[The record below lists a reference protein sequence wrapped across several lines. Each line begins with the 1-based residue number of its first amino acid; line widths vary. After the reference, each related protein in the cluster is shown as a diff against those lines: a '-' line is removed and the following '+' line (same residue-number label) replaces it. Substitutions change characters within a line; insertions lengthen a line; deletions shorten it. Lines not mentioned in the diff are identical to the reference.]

1 MSSEQGVCPV
11 PERLIIRQAPGGL
24 TSEVE
29 CQQRL
34 LSASISQSKRH
45 ATSTATFWLATLTDT
60 PSHLYDY
67 SNLSTTHLH
76 IKHTAKMA
84 AIPVKVKHQGK
95 TYDIEIDPSST
106 GEELQL
112 QLYSL
117 TNVEPDNQKI
127 MAGKMIK
134 ADTQLSTIKFR
145 PNQVITMLGK
155 PSAEVVMEAPKERMK
170 FLEDMT
176 DAEIAK
182 QDGAMPA
189 GLNNTGNTCYA
200 NATLQ
205 TLRMIPELQEQLQT
219 YKPSAQAGPSASSLF
234 SADQLANVGLGGLG
248 GANDLTG
255 SLRDVYK
262 MMGETQ
268 GAVQPLM
275 FLTALR
281 QQYPQFAEKSK
292 TGHGY
297 AQQDAEEMWSQL
309 VATLDQSLKL
319 DPKKAQDE
327 GFNTWV
333 EKYMGGR
340 FETVTKSE
348 EAPDEEAQY
357 GTDNFRDLK
366 CNISAE
372 TNHLREGLS
381 IGLNEQ
387 LEKRSETL
395 GRNAMYKKTSR
406 ISRLPK
412 YLPIHLMRFLWRRD
426 TGKKAKIL
434 RKVSF
439 QHEIDLLEYC
449 TDELRA
455 KLVPVR
461 DRVREVRKEIEDV
474 ERQKKRQKRR
484 RQDLEDDAIGASKIS
499 KDEPFQKCAQ
509 KEKERETK
517 ATGPASE
524 GELAAEK
531 KGEDTAMGGTEEVF
545 KTDAEIE
552 EERAQA
558 IRNAKKDLLAAVHP
572 DMAKDSTANQT
583 GLYELR
589 GLVTH
594 QGSSADSGHYTAY
607 VKKTALPGQEEDGKW
622 WWFNDDKV
630 QEVDSEKIE
639 TLSGGGESHSAL
651 ILLYRAVELP
661 KVSETEES
669 A

>member
-1 MSSEQGVCPV
+1 
-11 PERLIIRQAPGGL
+11 
-24 TSEVE
+24 
-29 CQQRL
+29 
-34 LSASISQSKRH
+34 
-45 ATSTATFWLATLTDT
+45 
-60 PSHLYDY
+60 
-67 SNLSTTHLH
+67 
-76 IKHTAKMA
+76 MA

-106 GEELQL
+106 GEDLQL

-134 ADTQLSTIKFR
+134 ADTQLSTIKFK

-155 PSAEVVMEAPKERMK
+155 PSAEVIMEAPKERMK
-170 FLEDMT
+170 FVEDMT

-281 QQYPQFAEKSK
+281 QQYPQFAEKNK
-292 TGHGY
+292 TGGGY

-309 VATLDQSLKL
+309 IATLDQSLKL
-319 DPKKAQDE
+319 DTKEASDE

-348 EAPDEEAQY
+348 EAPDEEAQT
-357 GTDNFRDLK
+357 GTDAFRDLK

-387 LEKRSETL
+387 MEKHSETL
-395 GRNAMYKKTSR
+395 GRNAVYKKTSR

-461 DRVREVRKEIEDV
+461 DRVRDVRKEIEDA

-484 RQDLEDDAIGASKIS
+484 RQDIEDEAHGDSKIA
-499 KDEPFQKCAQ
+499 KDEPFQKRAA

-524 GELAAEK
+524 AELATEK
-531 KGEDTAMGGTEEVF
+531 KGGDTTMGGTEEVF
-545 KTDAEIE
+545 KTDAEID
-552 EERAQA
+552 EERAQS

-589 GLVTH
+589 GVVTH

-607 VKKTALPGQEEDGKW
+607 VKKTALPGQAEDGKW

-661 KVSETEES
+661 QESETKES

>member
-1 MSSEQGVCPV
+1 M
-11 PERLIIRQAPGGL
+11 
-24 TSEVE
+24 
-29 CQQRL
+29 
-34 LSASISQSKRH
+34 
-45 ATSTATFWLATLTDT
+45 AT
-60 PSHLYDY
+60 
-67 SNLSTTHLH
+67 
-76 IKHTAKMA
+76 
-84 AIPVKVKHQGK
+84 IPVKVKHQG
-95 TYDIEIDPSST
+95 TVYDIEIDPSST
-106 GEELQL
+106 GEDLQL

-134 ADTQLSTIKFR
+134 ADTQLSTIKFQ
-145 PNQVITMLGK
+145 PNKVITMLGQ
-155 PSAEVVMEAPKERMK
+155 PSDKVVMEAPKEKTK

-219 YKPSAQAGPSASSLF
+219 YKPSAPAGTASSSLF

-292 TGHGY
+292 TGGGY

-309 VATLDQSLKL
+309 ISTLDQSLKI
-319 DPKKAQDE
+319 DSKDASDE

-340 FETVTKSE
+340 FETVTKSD
-348 EAPDEEAQY
+348 EAPDEEPQY
-357 GTDNFRDLK
+357 GTDGFRDLK
-366 CNISAE
+366 CNIAGD
-372 TNHLREGLS
+372 TNHLRECLS

-387 LEKRSETL
+387 FEKCSETL
-395 GRNAMYKKTSR
+395 GRDAIYKKTSR
-406 ISRLPK
+406 IARLPK
-412 YLPIHLMRFLWRRD
+412 YLPIHFMRFLWRRD

-484 RQDLEDDAIGASKIS
+484 RQDIEDEATGSSKIA
-499 KDEPFQKCAQ
+499 KDEPFQKRAQ

-524 GELAAEK
+524 GELAADK
-531 KGEDTAMGGTEEVF
+531 KGGDTTMGGTEEVF

-552 EERAQA
+552 QERAES

-572 DMAKDSTANQT
+572 DMAKDSSANQT

-589 GLVTH
+589 GVVTH

-630 QEVDSEKIE
+630 QEVESEKIE

-661 KVSETEES
+661 KIEETQE
-669 A
+669 

>member
-1 MSSEQGVCPV
+1 
-11 PERLIIRQAPGGL
+11 
-24 TSEVE
+24 
-29 CQQRL
+29 
-34 LSASISQSKRH
+34 
-45 ATSTATFWLATLTDT
+45 
-60 PSHLYDY
+60 
-67 SNLSTTHLH
+67 
-76 IKHTAKMA
+76 MA

-134 ADTQLSTIKFR
+134 ADTQLSSIKFR

-219 YKPSAQAGPSASSLF
+219 YKPSVQAGPSASSLF

-292 TGHGY
+292 NGHGY

-309 VATLDQSLKL
+309 IATLDQSLKL
-319 DPKKAQDE
+319 DTKEAQDE
-327 GFNTWV
+327 GFSTWV

-340 FETVTKSE
+340 FDTVTKSE
-348 EAPDEEAQY
+348 EAPDEDAQY
-357 GTDNFRDLK
+357 GKDNFRDLK

-387 LEKRSETL
+387 LEKNSPTL
-395 GRNAMYKKTSR
+395 GRNANYTKTSR

-449 TDELRA
+449 TDELRE

-484 RQDLEDDAIGASKIS
+484 RQDIEDEAVGASKIA
-499 KDEPFQKCAQ
+499 KDEPFQKRAQ
-509 KEKERETK
+509 KEKEREAK
-517 ATGPASE
+517 ATGPSSE

-558 IRNAKKDLLAAVHP
+558 IRNAKKELLAAVHP

-589 GLVTH
+589 GVVTH

-669 A
+669 T

>member
-1 MSSEQGVCPV
+1 
-11 PERLIIRQAPGGL
+11 
-24 TSEVE
+24 
-29 CQQRL
+29 
-34 LSASISQSKRH
+34 
-45 ATSTATFWLATLTDT
+45 
-60 PSHLYDY
+60 
-67 SNLSTTHLH
+67 
-76 IKHTAKMA
+76 MA

-281 QQYPQFAEKSK
+281 QQYPQFAEKAK

-319 DPKKAQDE
+319 DTKEAQDE

-348 EAPDEEAQY
+348 EAPDEEAQS
-357 GTDNFRDLK
+357 GKDTFRDLK

-387 LEKRSETL
+387 IEKHSETL
-395 GRNAMYKKTSR
+395 GRNAMYTKTSR

-412 YLPIHLMRFLWRRD
+412 YLPIHFMRFLWRRD

-474 ERQKKRQKRR
+474 ERQKRRQKRR
-484 RQDLEDDAIGASKIS
+484 RQDIEDEAHGASKIS
-499 KDEPFQKCAQ
+499 
-509 KEKERETK
+509 KERETK

-661 KVSETEES
+661 SVSETEES

>member
-1 MSSEQGVCPV
+1 
-11 PERLIIRQAPGGL
+11 
-24 TSEVE
+24 
-29 CQQRL
+29 
-34 LSASISQSKRH
+34 
-45 ATSTATFWLATLTDT
+45 
-60 PSHLYDY
+60 
-67 SNLSTTHLH
+67 
-76 IKHTAKMA
+76 
-84 AIPVKVKHQGK
+84 
-95 TYDIEIDPSST
+95 
-106 GEELQL
+106 
-112 QLYSL
+112 
-117 TNVEPDNQKI
+117 
-127 MAGKMIK
+127 
-134 ADTQLSTIKFR
+134 
-145 PNQVITMLGK
+145 
-155 PSAEVVMEAPKERMK
+155 
-170 FLEDMT
+170 
-176 DAEIAK
+176 
-182 QDGAMPA
+182 
-189 GLNNTGNTCYA
+189 
-200 NATLQ
+200 
-205 TLRMIPELQEQLQT
+205 
-219 YKPSAQAGPSASSLF
+219 
-234 SADQLANVGLGGLG
+234 
-248 GANDLTG
+248 
-255 SLRDVYK
+255 
-262 MMGETQ
+262 
-268 GAVQPLM
+268 
-275 FLTALR
+275 
-281 QQYPQFAEKSK
+281 
-292 TGHGY
+292 
-297 AQQDAEEMWSQL
+297 
-309 VATLDQSLKL
+309 
-319 DPKKAQDE
+319 
-327 GFNTWV
+327 
-333 EKYMGGR
+333 
-340 FETVTKSE
+340 
-348 EAPDEEAQY
+348 
-357 GTDNFRDLK
+357 LK

-387 LEKRSETL
+387 FEKRSETL
-395 GRNAMYKKTSR
+395 GRDAVYTKTSR

-412 YLPIHLMRFLWRRD
+412 YLPIHFMRFLWRRD

-484 RQDLEDDAIGASKIS
+484 RQDIEDEATGSSKIS
-499 KDEPFQKCAQ
+499 KDEPFQKRAQ

-524 GELAAEK
+524 GELATEK
-531 KGEDTAMGGTEEVF
+531 KGGDTTMGGTEEVF

-552 EERAQA
+552 QERAES

-572 DMAKDSTANQT
+572 DMAKDSSANQT

-661 KVSETEES
+661 KIEETQE
-669 A
+669 

>member
-1 MSSEQGVCPV
+1 
-11 PERLIIRQAPGGL
+11 
-24 TSEVE
+24 
-29 CQQRL
+29 
-34 LSASISQSKRH
+34 
-45 ATSTATFWLATLTDT
+45 
-60 PSHLYDY
+60 
-67 SNLSTTHLH
+67 
-76 IKHTAKMA
+76 MA

-106 GEELQL
+106 GEDLQL

-134 ADTQLSTIKFR
+134 ADTQLSTIKFK

-155 PSAEVVMEAPKERMK
+155 PSAEVIMEAPKERMK
-170 FLEDMT
+170 FVEDMT

-219 YKPSAQAGPSASSLF
+219 YRPSAQAGPSASSLF

-281 QQYPQFAEKSK
+281 QQYPQFAEKNK
-292 TGHGY
+292 TGGGY

-309 VATLDQSLKL
+309 IATLDQSLKL
-319 DPKKAQDE
+319 DTKEASDE

-348 EAPDEEAQY
+348 EAPDEEAQT
-357 GTDNFRDLK
+357 GTDAFRDLK

-387 LEKRSETL
+387 MEKHSETL
-395 GRNAMYKKTSR
+395 GRNAVYKKTSR

-461 DRVREVRKEIEDV
+461 DRVRDVRKEIEDA

-484 RQDLEDDAIGASKIS
+484 RQDIEDEAHGDSKIA
-499 KDEPFQKCAQ
+499 KDEPFQKRAA

-524 GELAAEK
+524 ADLAAEK
-531 KGEDTAMGGTEEVF
+531 KGGDTTMGGTEEVF
-545 KTDAEIE
+545 KTDAEID
-552 EERAQA
+552 EERAQS

-589 GLVTH
+589 GVVTH

-607 VKKTALPGQEEDGKW
+607 VKKTALPGQAEDGKW

-661 KVSETEES
+661 KESETKES

>member
-1 MSSEQGVCPV
+1 
-11 PERLIIRQAPGGL
+11 
-24 TSEVE
+24 
-29 CQQRL
+29 
-34 LSASISQSKRH
+34 
-45 ATSTATFWLATLTDT
+45 
-60 PSHLYDY
+60 
-67 SNLSTTHLH
+67 
-76 IKHTAKMA
+76 MA

-106 GEELQL
+106 GEDLQL

-281 QQYPQFAEKSK
+281 QQYPQFAEKAK

-319 DPKKAQDE
+319 DTKEAQDE

-348 EAPDEEAQY
+348 EAPDEEAQS
-357 GTDNFRDLK
+357 GKDTFRDLK

-387 LEKRSETL
+387 IEKHSETL
-395 GRNAMYKKTSR
+395 GRNAMYTKTSR

-412 YLPIHLMRFLWRRD
+412 YLPIHFMRFLWRRD

-474 ERQKKRQKRR
+474 ERQKRRQKRR
-484 RQDLEDDAIGASKIS
+484 RQDIEDEAHGASKIS
-499 KDEPFQKCAQ
+499 KDEPFQKRAQ

-661 KVSETEES
+661 SVSETEES

>member
-1 MSSEQGVCPV
+1 
-11 PERLIIRQAPGGL
+11 
-24 TSEVE
+24 
-29 CQQRL
+29 
-34 LSASISQSKRH
+34 
-45 ATSTATFWLATLTDT
+45 
-60 PSHLYDY
+60 
-67 SNLSTTHLH
+67 
-76 IKHTAKMA
+76 MA

-134 ADTQLSTIKFR
+134 ADTQLSSIKFR

-182 QDGAMPA
+182 QDGAIPA

-205 TLRMIPELQEQLQT
+205 TLRMIPELQEQLQS
-219 YKPSAQAGPSASSLF
+219 YKPSAQAGPSTSSLF

-292 TGHGY
+292 NGHGY

-309 VATLDQSLKL
+309 IATLDQSLKL
-319 DPKKAQDE
+319 DTKEAKDE

-340 FETVTKSE
+340 FDTVTKSE
-348 EAPDEEAQY
+348 EAPDEDAQY
-357 GTDNFRDLK
+357 GKDTFRDLK

-387 LEKRSETL
+387 LEKNSPTL
-395 GRNAMYKKTSR
+395 GRNANYTKTSR

-434 RKVSF
+434 RKVTF

-449 TDELRA
+449 TDELRE

-484 RQDLEDDAIGASKIS
+484 RQDIEDEAVGASKIA
-499 KDEPFQKCAQ
+499 KDEPFQKRAQ
-509 KEKERETK
+509 KEKEKERETK
-517 ATGPASE
+517 ATGPSNE

-558 IRNAKKDLLAAVHP
+558 IRTLKKELLAAVHP

-589 GLVTH
+589 GVITH

>member
-1 MSSEQGVCPV
+1 
-11 PERLIIRQAPGGL
+11 
-24 TSEVE
+24 
-29 CQQRL
+29 
-34 LSASISQSKRH
+34 
-45 ATSTATFWLATLTDT
+45 
-60 PSHLYDY
+60 
-67 SNLSTTHLH
+67 
-76 IKHTAKMA
+76 MA
-84 AIPVKVKHQGK
+84 AIPVKVKHQGNI
-95 TYDIEIDPSST
+95 YDIEIDPSST

-145 PNQVITMLGK
+145 PNQMINMLGK
-155 PSAEVVMEAPKERMK
+155 PSAEVVMEAPKERTK
-170 FLEDMT
+170 FVEDMT
-176 DAEIAK
+176 EAEMAK
-182 QDGAMPA
+182 RDGAMPA

-219 YKPSAQAGPSASSLF
+219 YKPSAPAGPSASSLF

-309 VATLDQSLKL
+309 ISTLDQSLKL
-319 DPKKAQDE
+319 DTKDASDE

-340 FETVTKSE
+340 FDTVTKSE
-348 EAPDEEAQY
+348 EAPDEEPVH
-357 GTDNFRDLK
+357 GTDGFRDLK

-387 LEKRSETL
+387 FEKRSETL
-395 GRNAMYKKTSR
+395 GRDAIYTKTSR

-412 YLPIHLMRFLWRRD
+412 YLPIHFMRFLWRRD

-455 KLVPVR
+455 KLIPVR

-484 RQDLEDDAIGASKIS
+484 RQDIEDEASGSSKIS
-499 KDEPFQKCAQ
+499 KDEPFQKRAQ

-517 ATGPASE
+517 ATGPAGE

-552 EERAQA
+552 QERAES

-572 DMAKDSTANQT
+572 EMAKDSSANQT

-661 KVSETEES
+661 KIEETQE
-669 A
+669 

>member
-1 MSSEQGVCPV
+1 
-11 PERLIIRQAPGGL
+11 
-24 TSEVE
+24 
-29 CQQRL
+29 
-34 LSASISQSKRH
+34 
-45 ATSTATFWLATLTDT
+45 
-60 PSHLYDY
+60 
-67 SNLSTTHLH
+67 
-76 IKHTAKMA
+76 MA

-95 TYDIEIDPSST
+95 TYDVEIDPSST
-106 GEELQL
+106 GEDLQG

-117 TNVEPDNQKI
+117 TSVEPQNQKI

-134 ADTQLSTIKFR
+134 ADTPLSSIKFK
-145 PNQVITMLGK
+145 PNQVITMLGQ
-155 PSAEVVMEAPKERMK
+155 PSADVVMEAPKERMK
-170 FLEDMT
+170 FMEDMT
-176 DAEIAK
+176 EAEMAR

-189 GLNNTGNTCYA
+189 GLNNQGNTCYA

-205 TLRMIPELQEQLQT
+205 TLRIIPELQEELQG
-219 YKPSAQAGPSASSLF
+219 YKPSPGAGPSSSLF

-281 QQYPQFAEKSK
+281 QQYPQFAERSK

-297 AQQDAEEMWSQL
+297 AQQDAEEVWSQL
-309 VATLDQSLKL
+309 IQTLDQSLKL
-319 DPKKAQDE
+319 DTKDATDQ
-327 GFNTWV
+327 GFKTWV

-340 FETVTKSE
+340 FESVTKSE
-348 EAPDEEAQY
+348 EAPDEEPIH
-357 GTDNFRDLK
+357 GKDTFRDLK
-366 CNISAE
+366 CNIKSE
-372 TNHLREGLS
+372 TNHLREGLA
-381 IGLNEQ
+381 IGLNEEF
-387 LEKRSETL
+387 EKQSETL
-395 GRNAMYKKTSR
+395 GRNAIYQKTSR

-484 RQDLEDDAIGASKIS
+484 RQDLEDEAQGASKIS
-499 KDEPFQKCAQ
+499 KDEPFQKRAQ

-524 GELAAEK
+524 TELSKEK
-531 KGEDTAMGGTEEVF
+531 KGEDTTMGGTEEVF

-552 EERAQA
+552 QERAEQ
-558 IRNAKKDLLAAVHP
+558 IRKLKKDLLDAVNP
-572 DMAKDSTANQT
+572 EMAKDSTANQT

-589 GLVTH
+589 GVITH

-607 VKKTALPGQEEDGKW
+607 VKKTAQPGKEEDGKW

-639 TLSGGGESHSAL
+639 TLAGGGESHSAL

-661 KVSETEES
+661 KEDETVGS

>member
-1 MSSEQGVCPV
+1 
-11 PERLIIRQAPGGL
+11 
-24 TSEVE
+24 
-29 CQQRL
+29 
-34 LSASISQSKRH
+34 
-45 ATSTATFWLATLTDT
+45 
-60 PSHLYDY
+60 
-67 SNLSTTHLH
+67 
-76 IKHTAKMA
+76 MA

-134 ADTQLSTIKFR
+134 ADTQLSTIKFK

-155 PSAEVVMEAPKERMK
+155 PSAEVIMEAPKERMK

-281 QQYPQFAEKSK
+281 QQYPQFAEKNK
-292 TGHGY
+292 TGGGY

-319 DPKKAQDE
+319 DTKEASDE

-348 EAPDEEAQY
+348 EAPDEEAQI
-357 GTDNFRDLK
+357 GTDTFRDLK

-387 LEKRSETL
+387 MEKHSETL
-395 GRNAMYKKTSR
+395 GRNAVYKKTSR

-461 DRVREVRKEIEDV
+461 DRVREVRKEIEDA

-484 RQDLEDDAIGASKIS
+484 RQDIEDEAHGDSKIA
-499 KDEPFQKCAQ
+499 KDEPFQKRAQ

-524 GELAAEK
+524 AELAKDK
-531 KGEDTAMGGTEEVF
+531 KGGDTTMGGTEEVF
-545 KTDAEIE
+545 KTDAEID
-552 EERAQA
+552 EERAQS

-572 DMAKDSTANQT
+572 DMTKDSTANQT

-607 VKKTALPGQEEDGKW
+607 VKKTALPGQVEDGKW

-661 KVSETEES
+661 KESETKES

>member
-1 MSSEQGVCPV
+1 M
-11 PERLIIRQAPGGL
+11 
-24 TSEVE
+24 
-29 CQQRL
+29 
-34 LSASISQSKRH
+34 
-45 ATSTATFWLATLTDT
+45 AT
-60 PSHLYDY
+60 
-67 SNLSTTHLH
+67 
-76 IKHTAKMA
+76 
-84 AIPVKVKHQGK
+84 IPVKVKHQG
-95 TYDIEIDPSST
+95 TVYDIEIDPSST
-106 GEELQL
+106 GEDLQL

-134 ADTQLSTIKFR
+134 ADTQLSTIKFQ
-145 PNQVITMLGK
+145 PNKVITMLGQ
-155 PSAEVVMEAPKERMK
+155 PSDKVVMEAPKEKTK

-219 YKPSAQAGPSASSLF
+219 YKPSAPAGTASSSLF

-292 TGHGY
+292 TGGGY

-309 VATLDQSLKL
+309 ISTLDQSLKI
-319 DPKKAQDE
+319 DSKDASDE

-348 EAPDEEAQY
+348 EAPDEEPIH
-357 GTDNFRDLK
+357 GTDGFRDLK

-387 LEKRSETL
+387 FEKRSETL
-395 GRNAMYKKTSR
+395 GRDAIYKKTSR
-406 ISRLPK
+406 IARLPK
-412 YLPIHLMRFLWRRD
+412 YLPIHFMRFLWRRD

-484 RQDLEDDAIGASKIS
+484 RQDIEDEATGSSKIA
-499 KDEPFQKCAQ
+499 KDEPFQKRAQ

-524 GELAAEK
+524 GELAADK
-531 KGEDTAMGGTEEVF
+531 KGGDTTMGGTEEVF

-552 EERAQA
+552 QERAES

-572 DMAKDSTANQT
+572 DMAKDSSANQT

-589 GLVTH
+589 GVVTH

-630 QEVDSEKIE
+630 QEVESEKIE

-661 KVSETEES
+661 KIEETQE
-669 A
+669 

>member
-1 MSSEQGVCPV
+1 
-11 PERLIIRQAPGGL
+11 
-24 TSEVE
+24 
-29 CQQRL
+29 
-34 LSASISQSKRH
+34 
-45 ATSTATFWLATLTDT
+45 
-60 PSHLYDY
+60 
-67 SNLSTTHLH
+67 
-76 IKHTAKMA
+76 MA
-84 AIPVKVKHQGK
+84 AIPVKVKHQG
-95 TYDIEIDPSST
+95 TIYDIEIDPTST

-134 ADTQLSTIKFR
+134 ADTQLSTIKLR
-145 PNQVITMLGK
+145 PNQLINMLGK
-155 PSAEVVMEAPKERMK
+155 PSAEVIMEAPKERTK
-170 FLEDMT
+170 FVEDMT

-219 YKPSAQAGPSASSLF
+219 YKPSAPAGTASSSLF

-309 VATLDQSLKL
+309 ISTLDQSLKL
-319 DPKKAQDE
+319 DTKDASEE

-348 EAPDEEAQY
+348 EAPDEEPIH
-357 GTDNFRDLK
+357 GTDGFRDLK
-366 CNISAE
+366 CNISGE

-387 LEKRSETL
+387 FEKRSETL
-395 GRNAMYKKTSR
+395 GRDAVYHKTSR
-406 ISRLPK
+406 IARLPK
-412 YLPIHLMRFLWRRD
+412 YLPIHFMRFLWRRD

-484 RQDLEDDAIGASKIS
+484 RQDIEDEATGSSKIA
-499 KDEPFQKCAQ
+499 KDEPFQKRAQ

-524 GELAAEK
+524 GDLAAEK
-531 KGEDTAMGGTEEVF
+531 KGGDTTMGGTEEVF

-552 EERAQA
+552 QERAES

-572 DMAKDSTANQT
+572 DMAKDSSANQT

-661 KVSETEES
+661 KIEETQE
-669 A
+669 

>member
-1 MSSEQGVCPV
+1 
-11 PERLIIRQAPGGL
+11 
-24 TSEVE
+24 
-29 CQQRL
+29 
-34 LSASISQSKRH
+34 
-45 ATSTATFWLATLTDT
+45 
-60 PSHLYDY
+60 
-67 SNLSTTHLH
+67 
-76 IKHTAKMA
+76 MA
-84 AIPVKVKHQGK
+84 AVPVKVKHQGK

-134 ADTQLSTIKFR
+134 ADTQLSTIKFK

-155 PSAEVVMEAPKERMK
+155 PSAEVIMEAPKERMK

-281 QQYPQFAEKSK
+281 QQYPQFAEKNK
-292 TGHGY
+292 TGGGY

-319 DPKKAQDE
+319 DTKEASEE

-340 FETVTKSE
+340 FEIVTKSE
-348 EAPDEEAQY
+348 EAPDEEAQV
-357 GTDNFRDLK
+357 GTDTFRDLK

-387 LEKRSETL
+387 IEKHSETL
-395 GRNAMYKKTSR
+395 GRNAVYKKTSR

-461 DRVREVRKEIEDV
+461 DRVREVRKEIEDA

-484 RQDLEDDAIGASKIS
+484 RQDIEDEAHGDSKIA
-499 KDEPFQKCAQ
+499 KDEPFQKRAA

-524 GELAAEK
+524 ADLAAEK
-531 KGEDTAMGGTEEVF
+531 KGGDTTMGGTEEVF
-545 KTDAEIE
+545 KTDAEID
-552 EERAQA
+552 EERAQS

-589 GLVTH
+589 GVVTH

-607 VKKTALPGQEEDGKW
+607 VKKTALPGRAEDGKW

-661 KVSETEES
+661 KESETKES

>member
-1 MSSEQGVCPV
+1 
-11 PERLIIRQAPGGL
+11 
-24 TSEVE
+24 
-29 CQQRL
+29 
-34 LSASISQSKRH
+34 
-45 ATSTATFWLATLTDT
+45 
-60 PSHLYDY
+60 
-67 SNLSTTHLH
+67 
-76 IKHTAKMA
+76 MA
-84 AIPVKVKHQGK
+84 AVPVKVKHQGK

-106 GEELQL
+106 GEDLQL

-134 ADTQLSTIKFR
+134 ADTQLSTIKFK
-145 PNQVITMLGK
+145 PNQVITMLGQ
-155 PSAEVVMEAPKERMK
+155 PSANVVMEAPKERMK
-170 FLEDMT
+170 FVEDMT
-176 DAEIAK
+176 DAEMAR
-182 QDGAMPA
+182 QEGAMPA

-205 TLRMIPELQEQLQT
+205 TLRIIPELQEQLQT
-219 YKPSAQAGPSASSLF
+219 YKPSAQAGPSGSSLF

-281 QQYPQFAEKSK
+281 QQFPQFAEKSK

-309 VATLDQSLKL
+309 IQTLDQSLKL
-319 DPKKAQDE
+319 DTKDAADE

-340 FETVTKSE
+340 FESVTSSE
-348 EAPDEEAQY
+348 EAPDEAPQY
-357 GTDNFRDLK
+357 GKDAFRDLK

-381 IGLNEQ
+381 IGLNEEF
-387 LEKRSETL
+387 EKNSETL
-395 GRNAMYKKTSR
+395 GRNAVYKKTSR
-406 ISRLPK
+406 IARLPK

-439 QHEIDLLEYC
+439 QHEIDLLEFC

-484 RQDLEDDAIGASKIS
+484 RQDIEDEAQGASKIS
-499 KDEPFQKCAQ
+499 KDEPFQKRAQ

-517 ATGPASE
+517 ATGPDSE
-524 GELAAEK
+524 AELAKDK
-531 KGEDTAMGGTEEVF
+531 KGDDTKMGGTEEEVF
-545 KTDAEIE
+545 RTDAEIE
-552 EERAQA
+552 QERAES
-558 IRNAKKDLLAAVHP
+558 IRKLKADLLAAVDP
-572 DMAKDSTANQT
+572 EMAKDSTANQT

-589 GLVTH
+589 GVVTH

-607 VKKTALPGQEEDGKW
+607 VKKTAQPGKEEDGKW

-661 KVSETEES
+661 KEEETV

>member
-1 MSSEQGVCPV
+1 
-11 PERLIIRQAPGGL
+11 
-24 TSEVE
+24 
-29 CQQRL
+29 
-34 LSASISQSKRH
+34 
-45 ATSTATFWLATLTDT
+45 
-60 PSHLYDY
+60 
-67 SNLSTTHLH
+67 
-76 IKHTAKMA
+76 MA

-106 GEELQL
+106 GEDLQL

-134 ADTQLSTIKFR
+134 ADTQLSTIKFK

-155 PSAEVVMEAPKERMK
+155 PSAEVIMEAPKERMK
-170 FLEDMT
+170 FVEDMT

-219 YKPSAQAGPSASSLF
+219 YRPSAQAGPSASSLF

-281 QQYPQFAEKSK
+281 QQYPQFAEKNK
-292 TGHGY
+292 TGGGY

-309 VATLDQSLKL
+309 IATLDQSLKL
-319 DPKKAQDE
+319 DTKEASDE

-348 EAPDEEAQY
+348 EAPDEEAQT
-357 GTDNFRDLK
+357 GTDTFRDLK

-387 LEKRSETL
+387 MEKHSETL
-395 GRNAMYKKTSR
+395 GRNAVYKKTSR

-461 DRVREVRKEIEDV
+461 DRVRDVRKEIEDA

-484 RQDLEDDAIGASKIS
+484 RQDIEDEAHGDSKIA
-499 KDEPFQKCAQ
+499 KDEPFQKRAA

-524 GELAAEK
+524 AELATEK
-531 KGEDTAMGGTEEVF
+531 KGGDTTMGGTEEVF
-545 KTDAEIE
+545 KTDAEID
-552 EERAQA
+552 EERAQS

-589 GLVTH
+589 GVVTH

-607 VKKTALPGQEEDGKW
+607 VKKTALPGQAEDGKW

-661 KVSETEES
+661 QESETKES

>member
-1 MSSEQGVCPV
+1 
-11 PERLIIRQAPGGL
+11 
-24 TSEVE
+24 
-29 CQQRL
+29 
-34 LSASISQSKRH
+34 
-45 ATSTATFWLATLTDT
+45 
-60 PSHLYDY
+60 
-67 SNLSTTHLH
+67 
-76 IKHTAKMA
+76 
-84 AIPVKVKHQGK
+84 
-95 TYDIEIDPSST
+95 
-106 GEELQL
+106 
-112 QLYSL
+112 
-117 TNVEPDNQKI
+117 
-127 MAGKMIK
+127 
-134 ADTQLSTIKFR
+134 
-145 PNQVITMLGK
+145 
-155 PSAEVVMEAPKERMK
+155 MEAPKERMK

-281 QQYPQFAEKSK
+281 QQYPQFAEKNK
-292 TGHGY
+292 TGGGY

-319 DPKKAQDE
+319 DTKEASDE

-348 EAPDEEAQY
+348 EAPDEEAQI
-357 GTDNFRDLK
+357 GTDTFRDLK

-387 LEKRSETL
+387 MEKHSETL
-395 GRNAMYKKTSR
+395 GRNAVYKKTSR

-461 DRVREVRKEIEDV
+461 DRVREVRKEIEDA

-484 RQDLEDDAIGASKIS
+484 RQDIEDEAHGDSKIA
-499 KDEPFQKCAQ
+499 KDEPFQKRAQ

-524 GELAAEK
+524 AELAKDK
-531 KGEDTAMGGTEEVF
+531 KGGDTTMGGTEEVF
-545 KTDAEIE
+545 KTDAEID
-552 EERAQA
+552 EERAQS

-572 DMAKDSTANQT
+572 DMTKDSTANQT

-607 VKKTALPGQEEDGKW
+607 VKKTALPGQVEDGKW

-661 KVSETEES
+661 KESETKES

>member
-1 MSSEQGVCPV
+1 MDDLNYSIG
-11 PERLIIRQAPGGL
+11 IF
-24 TSEVE
+24 
-29 CQQRL
+29 RL
-34 LSASISQSKRH
+34 LQQTPQHTNTH
-45 ATSTATFWLATLTDT
+45 APRQHHSFLLTHDIGSLNQ
-60 PSHLYDY
+60 PYK
-67 SNLSTTHLH
+67 LH
-76 IKHTAKMA
+76 NHPYAYELNTAKMA

-106 GEELQL
+106 GEELQM

-117 TNVEPDNQKI
+117 TNVEPENQKI

-134 ADTQLSTIKFR
+134 ADTQLSTIKFK

-155 PSAEVVMEAPKERMK
+155 PSAEVVMAAPKEKTK

-205 TLRMIPELQEQLQT
+205 TLRMIPELQEQLQA
-219 YKPSAQAGPSASSLF
+219 YKPSAPAGTASSSLF

-292 TGHGY
+292 TGGHY

-309 VATLDQSLKL
+309 ISTLDQSLKI
-319 DPKKAQDE
+319 DKKDGSDE

-340 FETVTKSE
+340 FETVTKSD
-348 EAPDEEAQY
+348 EAPDEEPII
-357 GTDNFRDLK
+357 GTDGFRDLK
-366 CNISAE
+366 CNISGD

-387 LEKRSETL
+387 FEKRSETL
-395 GRNAMYKKTSR
+395 GRDAVYKKTSR
-406 ISRLPK
+406 IARLPK
-412 YLPIHLMRFLWRRD
+412 YLPIHFMRFLWRRD

-484 RQDLEDDAIGASKIS
+484 RQDIEDEATGSSKIA
-499 KDEPFQKCAQ
+499 KDEPFQKRAQ

-524 GELAAEK
+524 GDLAAEK
-531 KGEDTAMGGTEEVF
+531 KGGDTAMGGTEEVF

-552 EERAQA
+552 QERAES

-572 DMAKDSTANQT
+572 DMAKDSSANQT

-630 QEVDSEKIE
+630 SEVDSEKIE

-661 KVSETEES
+661 KIEETQE
-669 A
+669 

>member
-1 MSSEQGVCPV
+1 
-11 PERLIIRQAPGGL
+11 
-24 TSEVE
+24 
-29 CQQRL
+29 
-34 LSASISQSKRH
+34 
-45 ATSTATFWLATLTDT
+45 
-60 PSHLYDY
+60 
-67 SNLSTTHLH
+67 
-76 IKHTAKMA
+76 MA
-84 AIPVKVKHQGK
+84 AVPVKVKHQGK

-134 ADTQLSTIKFR
+134 ADTQLSTIKFK

-319 DPKKAQDE
+319 DTKEASDE

-340 FETVTKSE
+340 FDSVTKSE
-348 EAPDEEAQY
+348 EAPDEEAQT
-357 GTDNFRDLK
+357 GTDTFRDLK
-366 CNISAE
+366 CNIQAD

-381 IGLNEQ
+381 IGLNEEI
-387 LEKRSETL
+387 EKRSETL
-395 GRNAMYKKTSR
+395 GRNAVYKKTSR

-484 RQDLEDDAIGASKIS
+484 RQDLEDEAHGSSKIS
-499 KDEPFQKCAQ
+499 KDEPFQKRAQ

-524 GELAAEK
+524 TELAAEK

-589 GLVTH
+589 GVVTH

-607 VKKTALPGQEEDGKW
+607 VKKTALPGQEEDGSW

-630 QEVDSEKIE
+630 QEVDSDKIE
-639 TLSGGGESHSAL
+639 TLAGGGESHSAL

-661 KVSETEES
+661 KVEETEEKS

>member
-1 MSSEQGVCPV
+1 
-11 PERLIIRQAPGGL
+11 
-24 TSEVE
+24 
-29 CQQRL
+29 
-34 LSASISQSKRH
+34 
-45 ATSTATFWLATLTDT
+45 
-60 PSHLYDY
+60 
-67 SNLSTTHLH
+67 
-76 IKHTAKMA
+76 MA

-134 ADTQLSTIKFR
+134 ADTQLSSIKFR

-176 DAEIAK
+176 DAEIAR
-182 QDGAMPA
+182 QDGAIPA
-189 GLNNTGNTCYA
+189 GLANTGNTCYA

-248 GANDLTG
+248 GANDLTS

-262 MMGETQ
+262 MMGDTQ

-309 VATLDQSLKL
+309 IATLDQSLKL
-319 DPKKAQDE
+319 DTKDATDE

-340 FETVTKSE
+340 FDVVTKSE
-348 EAPDEEAQY
+348 EAPDEEAKHEKE
-357 GTDNFRDLK
+357 TFRDLK
-366 CNISAE
+366 CNISGE

-387 LEKRSETL
+387 IEKQSETL
-395 GRNAMYKKTSR
+395 GRNAVYNKTSR

-484 RQDLEDDAIGASKIS
+484 RQDLEDEAVGASKIA
-499 KDEPFQKCAQ
+499 KDEPFQKRAQ

-524 GELAAEK
+524 SQLAAEK

-572 DMAKDSTANQT
+572 EMAKDSTANQT

-589 GLVTH
+589 GVVTH

-639 TLSGGGESHSAL
+639 TLAGGGESHSAL

-661 KVSETEES
+661 KISETEES

>member
-1 MSSEQGVCPV
+1 M
-11 PERLIIRQAPGGL
+11 
-24 TSEVE
+24 
-29 CQQRL
+29 
-34 LSASISQSKRH
+34 
-45 ATSTATFWLATLTDT
+45 AT
-60 PSHLYDY
+60 
-67 SNLSTTHLH
+67 
-76 IKHTAKMA
+76 
-84 AIPVKVKHQGK
+84 IPVKVKHQG
-95 TYDIEIDPSST
+95 TVYDIEIDPSST
-106 GEELQL
+106 GEDLQL

-134 ADTQLSTIKFR
+134 ADTQLSTIKFQ
-145 PNQVITMLGK
+145 PNKVITMLGQ
-155 PSAEVVMEAPKERMK
+155 PSDKVVMEAPKEKTK

-219 YKPSAQAGPSASSLF
+219 YKPSAPAGTASSSLF

-292 TGHGY
+292 TGGGY

-309 VATLDQSLKL
+309 ISTLDQSLKI
-319 DPKKAQDE
+319 DSKDASDE

-340 FETVTKSE
+340 FETVTKSD
-348 EAPDEEAQY
+348 EAPDEEPQY
-357 GTDNFRDLK
+357 GTDGFRDLK
-366 CNISAE
+366 CNIAGD

-387 LEKRSETL
+387 FEKRSETL
-395 GRNAMYKKTSR
+395 GRDAIYKKTSR
-406 ISRLPK
+406 IARLPK
-412 YLPIHLMRFLWRRD
+412 YLPIHFMRFLWRRD

-484 RQDLEDDAIGASKIS
+484 RQDIEDEATGSSKIA
-499 KDEPFQKCAQ
+499 KDEPFQKRAQ

-524 GELAAEK
+524 GELAADK
-531 KGEDTAMGGTEEVF
+531 KGGDTTMGGTEEVF

-552 EERAQA
+552 QERAES

-572 DMAKDSTANQT
+572 DMAKDSSANQT

-589 GLVTH
+589 GVVTH

-630 QEVDSEKIE
+630 QEVESERIE

-661 KVSETEES
+661 KIEETQE
-669 A
+669 

>member
-1 MSSEQGVCPV
+1 
-11 PERLIIRQAPGGL
+11 
-24 TSEVE
+24 
-29 CQQRL
+29 
-34 LSASISQSKRH
+34 
-45 ATSTATFWLATLTDT
+45 
-60 PSHLYDY
+60 
-67 SNLSTTHLH
+67 
-76 IKHTAKMA
+76 MA

-281 QQYPQFAEKSK
+281 QQYPQFAEKAK

-319 DPKKAQDE
+319 DTKEAQDE

-348 EAPDEEAQY
+348 EAPDEEAQS
-357 GTDNFRDLK
+357 GKDTFRDLK

-387 LEKRSETL
+387 IEKHSETL
-395 GRNAMYKKTSR
+395 GRNAMYTKTSR

-412 YLPIHLMRFLWRRD
+412 YLPIHFMRFLWRRD

-474 ERQKKRQKRR
+474 ERQKRRQKRR
-484 RQDLEDDAIGASKIS
+484 RQDIEDEAHGASKIS
-499 KDEPFQKCAQ
+499 KDEPFQKRAQ

-661 KVSETEES
+661 SVSETEES

>member
-1 MSSEQGVCPV
+1 
-11 PERLIIRQAPGGL
+11 
-24 TSEVE
+24 
-29 CQQRL
+29 
-34 LSASISQSKRH
+34 
-45 ATSTATFWLATLTDT
+45 
-60 PSHLYDY
+60 
-67 SNLSTTHLH
+67 
-76 IKHTAKMA
+76 MA

-106 GEELQL
+106 GEDLQL

-134 ADTQLSTIKFR
+134 ADTQLSTIKFK

-155 PSAEVVMEAPKERMK
+155 PSAEVIMEAPKERMK
-170 FLEDMT
+170 FVEDMT

-281 QQYPQFAEKSK
+281 QQYPQFAEKNK
-292 TGHGY
+292 TGGGY

-309 VATLDQSLKL
+309 IATLDQSLKL
-319 DPKKAQDE
+319 DTKEASDE

-348 EAPDEEAQY
+348 EAPDEEAQT
-357 GTDNFRDLK
+357 GTDTFRDLK

-387 LEKRSETL
+387 MEKHSETL
-395 GRNAMYKKTSR
+395 GRNAVYKKTSR

-461 DRVREVRKEIEDV
+461 DRVRDVRKEIEDA

-484 RQDLEDDAIGASKIS
+484 RQDIEDEAHGDSKIA
-499 KDEPFQKCAQ
+499 KDEPFQKRAA

-524 GELAAEK
+524 AELATEK
-531 KGEDTAMGGTEEVF
+531 KGGDTTMGGTEEVF
-545 KTDAEIE
+545 KTDAEID
-552 EERAQA
+552 EERAQS

-589 GLVTH
+589 GVVTH

-607 VKKTALPGQEEDGKW
+607 VKKTALPGQAEDGKW

-661 KVSETEES
+661 QESETKES

>member
-1 MSSEQGVCPV
+1 
-11 PERLIIRQAPGGL
+11 
-24 TSEVE
+24 
-29 CQQRL
+29 
-34 LSASISQSKRH
+34 
-45 ATSTATFWLATLTDT
+45 
-60 PSHLYDY
+60 
-67 SNLSTTHLH
+67 
-76 IKHTAKMA
+76 MA

-134 ADTQLSTIKFR
+134 ADTQLSTIKFK

-155 PSAEVVMEAPKERMK
+155 PSAEVIMEAPKERMK

-281 QQYPQFAEKSK
+281 QQYPQFAEKNK
-292 TGHGY
+292 TGGGY

-319 DPKKAQDE
+319 DTKEASDE

-348 EAPDEEAQY
+348 EAPDEEAQI
-357 GTDNFRDLK
+357 GTDTFRDLK

-387 LEKRSETL
+387 MEKHSETL
-395 GRNAMYKKTSR
+395 GRNAVYKKTSR

-461 DRVREVRKEIEDV
+461 DRVREVRKEIEDA

-484 RQDLEDDAIGASKIS
+484 RQDIEDEAHGDSKIA
-499 KDEPFQKCAQ
+499 KDEPFQKRAQ

-524 GELAAEK
+524 AELAKEK
-531 KGEDTAMGGTEEVF
+531 KGGDTTMGGTEEVF
-545 KTDAEIE
+545 KTDAEID
-552 EERAQA
+552 EERAQS

-572 DMAKDSTANQT
+572 DMTKDSTANQT

-607 VKKTALPGQEEDGKW
+607 VKKTALPGQVEDGKW

-661 KVSETEES
+661 KESETKES